1 MNSAQRGGLCLQVR
15 LGIYDNPLNPT
26 DLLTGDAA
34 KDADDAD
41 ISELYHA
48 AVARWRY
55 VAMVA
60 KLIGQYSRQ

>member
-1 MNSAQRGGLCLQVR
+1 MNSEQPWGLCLKVR
-15 LGIYDNPLNPT
+15 LGIYENPP
-26 DLLTGDAA
+26 DSQTGDAA

-48 AVARWRY
+48 AVARSQY

-60 KLIGQYSRQ
+60 KNRTIL